1 MSTVTEQA
9 ARWFTRLR
17 QPQQDEN
24 LQSQFERWLWA
35 DPAHA
40 RAYQAV
46 CRAWDGLDSD
56 QELARLA
63 LAADHQRQARRR
75 AVRHIATGALGAV
88 ALGGITWHWLSG
100 GSVQWQGQWQTLA
113 AQTTRLALPDGS
125 VAMLGPA
132 SQAQAAYAQDS
143 RSVTLLQGA
152 IALDVMRDA
161 ARPFVVRTGLADV
174 TVLGTRFMVD
184 RLTPD
189 HLRVSL
195 AQGSVSVTRHTSRWL
210 GLLRN
215 NDRPWVMTAG
225 QVLDIRPDGI
235 TLANIPVDD
244 AYAWQHGA
252 MVFTGAGL
260 QEIAAMLSRYTDV
273 PVVAPQGDGVG
284 PHAPRIVATVRQTDI
299 DAFLASLPDLAPVQ
313 VQRQND
319 TVQLLP
325 R

>member
-1 MSTVTEQA
+1 MNAVTEQA
-9 ARWFTRLR
+9 ARWFSRLR

-46 CRAWDGLDSD
+46 CNAWDGLDSD

-63 LAADHQRQARRR
+63 LAVDRQRQSRRR

-88 ALGGITWHWLSG
+88 ALGGVTWHWLSG
-100 GSVQWQGQWQTLA
+100 STAQWRGQWQTLA
-113 AQTTRLALPDGS
+113 AQTTRLTLPDGS
-125 VAMLGPA
+125 VAILGPA
-132 SQAQAAYAQDS
+132 SQAQATYTADS
-143 RSVTLLQGA
+143 RSVTLQQGA
-152 IALDVMRDA
+152 IALDVSRDA
-161 ARPFVVRTGLADV
+161 ARPFVVRTELADV
-174 TVLGTRFMVD
+174 TVLGTRFVVD
-184 RLTPD
+184 RLTPE
-189 HLRVSL
+189 HVRVSL
-195 AQGSVSVTRHTSRWL
+195 AQGSVSVTRHTRRWL
-210 GLLRN
+210 GLLRI
-215 NDRPWVMTAG
+215 DDKPWIMAAG

-235 TLANIPVDD
+235 ALADIPVDD

-260 QEIAAMLSRYTDV
+260 REIAATLSRYTDM
-273 PVVAPQGDGVG
+273 PVLAPLGDGVG

-299 DAFLASLPDLAPVQ
+299 DAFLASLPDLAPVL
-313 VQRQND
+313 VQRQTNA
-319 TVQLLP
+319 VQLLP